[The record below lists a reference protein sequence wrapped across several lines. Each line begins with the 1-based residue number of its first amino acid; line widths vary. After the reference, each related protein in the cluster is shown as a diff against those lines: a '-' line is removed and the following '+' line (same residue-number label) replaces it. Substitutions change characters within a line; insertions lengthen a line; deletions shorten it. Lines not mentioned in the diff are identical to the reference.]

1 MNDIVEAYKKDSGD
15 DLSDLNEKQIK
26 AVVELAYEEGHYAG
40 IDECVAYMYEFVGLA
55 RAVLDIERK

>member
-26 AVVELAYEEGHYAG
+26 AVVALAYEHGHYAG
-40 IDECVAYMYEFVGLA
+40 IDECVSFMYDFVGLA
-55 RAVLDIERK
+55 RDILDK